1 MKLTRHNGRSGKH
14 GTYNPRHND
23 RRFDV
28 ENSEHI
34 DAERARQNVYW
45 DCYRDAEP
53 AMPVPTIP
61 ANNPVNTN
69 SVEPIPAGA
78 GITAASITD
87 NAVIAMVSTRLI
99 FLSPAKRRYG
109 IPYQKQSFNRFKP
122 ITPATIFF
130 LCRRY
135 LEAASR
141 SADYNETIG
150 IGCDGAES
158 LGEGLRQNM
167 ERSQAFIEKA
177 KKEIPD
183 IILENC
189 ASGGHRLEPSL
200 MAQMNRQH

>member
-1 MKLTRHNGRSGKH
+1 MRYQPLHLCRLRHQRFSIARRSLIFRVITTATPIRNGKTNVAKR
-14 GTYNPRHND
+14 YN
-23 RRFDV
+23 
-28 ENSEHI
+28 
-34 DAERARQNVYW
+34 
-45 DCYRDAEP
+45 RDAEP

-61 ANNPVNTN
+61 AKSPVNTN

-141 SADYNETIG
+141 SAH
-150 IGCDGAES
+150 CS
-158 LGEGLRQNM
+158 LNWCSNASYFPFLLKK
-167 ERSQAFIEKA
+167 SSIA
-177 KKEIPD
+177 KI
-183 IILENC
+183 
-189 ASGGHRLEPSL
+189 S
-200 MAQMNRQH
+200 